1 MIKHRHGGNVRTRL
15 HPMESTRPALCCS
28 PMFRIFLFLLG
39 LIATIP
45 HAHAGGASMRALAV
59 EDAPITAAMPPVPD
73 DWTVVPSPFADVHS
87 TNGDKPTALRLS
99 RHIAATLPGL
109 ARELDL
115 AIGNRIHVVVAP
127 TQAAFHDL
135 QPGRAPDWADGP
147 AWPKHGWIFLRAP
160 RLRGQTTETLEMVLE
175 HELVHILL
183 GRAFG
188 SRTVPRW
195 LQEGLAQLM
204 AGEYTAETTKT
215 LAQGTLGDNLISLQE
230 LSRGFPKNP
239 LRAHLAYAQSADLVA
254 FIRNEYGPTALK
266 KVIHGLAAGENFAPT
281 IRRATGDLVEEVD
294 HKWRSRLKAS
304 PFQLSP
310 LMDEGV
316 WWGLGA
322 FLVPLA
328 WFAARRRNRKKLDRW
343 KREEILEDALYR
355 TIERVFNDP
364 DDEEDPPDGQDD
376 IGPPIWPTH

>member
-1 MIKHRHGGNVRTRL
+1 MIR
-15 HPMESTRPALCCS
+15 
-28 PMFRIFLFLLG
+28 LFLLLLG
-39 LIATIP
+39 LVMATP
-45 HAHAGGASMRALAV
+45 TAHAGGTSMRALAI
-59 EDAPITAAMPPVPD
+59 EDAPVTAAIPPVPD
-73 DWTVVPSPFADVHS
+73 SWTVVPSPFADVHS
-87 TNGDKPTALRLS
+87 TAGDKPTALRLS

-109 ARELDL
+109 ARKLDL
-115 AIGNRIHVVVAP
+115 PIGNRIHVVVAP
-127 TQAAFHDL
+127 TQEAFHNL
-135 QPGRAPDWADGP
+135 QPGRSPDWADGT

-160 RLRGQTTETLEMVLE
+160 RLRGHTTETLEMVLE
-175 HELVHILL
+175 HELTHILL

-195 LQEGLAQLM
+195 LQEGVAQLM

-215 LAQGTLGDNLISLQE
+215 LARGTLGDNLISLQE

-266 KVIHGLAAGENFAPT
+266 KLIAGLASGKPFEQT
-281 IRRATGDLVEEVD
+281 IRRATGDMVEEVD
-294 HKWRSRLKAS
+294 QKWRSRLQSS

-310 LMDEGV
+310 LMDEGI

-328 WFAARRRNRKKLDRW
+328 WFAVRRRNRIKLDRW
-343 KREEILEDALYR
+343 KREEVLEDALYR
-355 TIERVFNDP
+355 TLERVFAENE
-364 DDEEDPPDGQDD
+364 DEKQKASEDQDD

>member
-1 MIKHRHGGNVRTRL
+1 MI
-15 HPMESTRPALCCS
+15 
-28 PMFRIFLFLLG
+28 RIFLLLFG
-39 LIATIP
+39 LVMAP
-45 HAHAGGASMRALAV
+45 HTARAGGTSMSALSI
-59 EDAPITAAMPPVPD
+59 EDAPITAAIPPVPD
-73 DWTVVPSPFADVHS
+73 SWTVVPSPFADVHS
-87 TNGDKPTALRLS
+87 TVGDKPTALRLS
-99 RHIAATLPGL
+99 RHIAASLPGL

-115 AIGNRIHVVVAP
+115 PIGNRIHVVVAP
-127 TQAAFHDL
+127 TQKDFHTL
-135 QPGRAPDWADGP
+135 QPGTSPDWADGT

-175 HELVHILL
+175 HELTHIVL

-188 SRTVPRW
+188 SRPVPRW

-215 LAQGTLGDNLISLQE
+215 LARGTLGDNLISLQE

-266 KVIHGLAAGENFAPT
+266 KLIAGLASGEPFAPT
-281 IRRATGDLVEEVD
+281 LRRATGDLVEEVD
-294 HKWRSRLKAS
+294 QKWRSRLQSS

-328 WFAARRRNRKKLDRW
+328 WFSVRRRNRKKIERW
-343 KREEILEDALYR
+343 KREEVLEDALYR
-355 TIERVFNDP
+355 TLERVFAENEDQDRSKSDND
-364 DDEEDPPDGQDD
+364 DDV
-376 IGPPIWPTH
+376 GPPIWPSH